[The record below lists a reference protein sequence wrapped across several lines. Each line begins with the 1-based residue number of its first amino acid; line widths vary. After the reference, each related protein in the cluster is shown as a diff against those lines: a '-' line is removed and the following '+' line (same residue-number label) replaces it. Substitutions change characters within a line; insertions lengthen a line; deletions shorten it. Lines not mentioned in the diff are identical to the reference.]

1 MADDFYEEVDQKVYM
16 VRESSFLT
24 PYLGTK
30 VTALT
35 ATYPYLIP
43 VPIIADGFEYDLPR
57 RLKEKLYG
65 IGGGKHPMAIVN
77 TKQEPV
83 TFTIETKMQTAQFL
97 SYAIASG
104 AASSV
109 ASHTDAHEGTIT
121 CVADSSDSLDGTY
134 FLIESIDAEGNGEMY
149 CVWIDTDDSGTTYPG
164 PTEIPE
170 ANRIEV
176 SQSGGYDSATTIS
189 TDANATAVGGSVEL
203 ALESIGITSSASEGV
218 ITWACDNAGAVMAAR
233 DSGTAPTG
241 FAFATTTNGASTHT
255 ISEGT
260 GRDIPSFTLHIEQN
274 QDTTAEDYKFDLFG
288 CVVNSYTMTIDY
300 ENGLVNESV
309 EIMCPHY
316 AVANR
321 NTELPP
327 QFDAV
332 HVPHAWVNLTEAAS
346 KYLLM
351 TGTTDVT
358 PKVVTKSELKISNNV
373 TMLPE
378 IGYSYAQHV
387 VAGKR
392 EVSLNI
398 VGFAD
403 DSDRLTDYLDTWTNS
418 STAAT
423 NYYTTTSAR
432 INSLIK
438 LQRESTYDN
447 FELAIYNWLI
457 DSHSLKVFPIED
469 KIMGIDITLSDA
481 TPDGNKRIFN
491 SFVVKDYLPEYQYEY
506 TLLT

>member
-1 MADDFYEEVDQKVYM
+1 
-16 VRESSFLT
+16 
-24 PYLGTK
+24 
-30 VTALT
+30 
-35 ATYPYLIP
+35 
-43 VPIIADGFEYDLPR
+43 
-57 RLKEKLYG
+57 
-65 IGGGKHPMAIVN
+65 
-77 TKQEPV
+77 
-83 TFTIETKMQTAQFL
+83 
-97 SYAIASG
+97 
-104 AASSV
+104 
-109 ASHTDAHEGTIT
+109 
-121 CVADSSDSLDGTY
+121 
-134 FLIESIDAEGNGEMY
+134 
-149 CVWIDTDDSGTTYPG
+149 
-164 PTEIPE
+164 
-170 ANRIEV
+170 
-176 SQSGGYDSATTIS
+176 
-189 TDANATAVGGSVEL
+189 
-203 ALESIGITSSASEGV
+203 
-218 ITWACDNAGAVMAAR
+218 
-233 DSGTAPTG
+233 
-241 FAFATTTNGASTHT
+241 
-255 ISEGT
+255 
-260 GRDIPSFTLHIEQN
+260 
-274 QDTTAEDYKFDLFG
+274 
-288 CVVNSYTMTIDY
+288 
-300 ENGLVNESV
+300 
-309 EIMCPHY
+309 
-316 AVANR
+316 
-321 NTELPP
+321 
-327 QFDAV
+327 
-332 HVPHAWVNLTEAAS
+332 VPHAWVNLTEAAS

-418 STAAT
+418 STAAS
-423 NYYTTTSAR
+423 NYYTTTAAR